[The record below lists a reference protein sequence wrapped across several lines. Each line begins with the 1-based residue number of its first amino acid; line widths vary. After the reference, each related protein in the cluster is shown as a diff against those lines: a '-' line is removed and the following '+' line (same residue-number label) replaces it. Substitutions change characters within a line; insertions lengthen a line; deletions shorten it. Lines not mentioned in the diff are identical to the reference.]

1 VLRLQMLHSQTLRL
15 QMLLRQAWPMLAG
28 RGKVRQGLMALLHFL
43 LATVAN
49 PLLPQLPPH
58 LAPRHAAHMGL
69 LPPLLTVLRAV
80 AVSRIHFVLVW
91 HAKVEGSCAQND
103 LRRRSHLEAANLLPA
118 VAVA

>member
-1 VLRLQMLHSQTLRL
+1 LPVLRLQMLRL
-15 QMLLRQAWPMLAG
+15 QMLLRQAWPMLAA
-28 RGKVRQGLMALLHFL
+28 RGKAPQGLLALLHFL
-43 LATVAN
+43 SATVAY
-49 PLLPQLPPH
+49 PFLPQLPPH